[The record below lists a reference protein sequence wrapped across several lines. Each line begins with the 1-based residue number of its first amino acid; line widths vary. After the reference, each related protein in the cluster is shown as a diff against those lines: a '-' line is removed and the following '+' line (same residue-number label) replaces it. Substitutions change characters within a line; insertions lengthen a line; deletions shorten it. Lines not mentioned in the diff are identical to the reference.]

1 MDQICIKSKFLAL
14 WDSDIV
20 AFMSKE
26 VAGRPYQHG
35 MGAPP
40 QSICAASK
48 CVVRSVWLGYLPTW
62 KPLSHTCHPPSTSLT
77 LDSRLC
83 TSFSL
88 EPQLSALRHQR
99 RTLQA
104 ALWLGQG
111 FSWLPSVAPRESH
124 GDWSCS
130 LRASELS
137 FTPCAS
143 VPWGACNPGPMPQ
156 SQDRVLDHSQVLPRA
171 VTA

>member
-1 MDQICIKSKFLAL
+1 
-14 WDSDIV
+14 
-20 AFMSKE
+20 
-26 VAGRPYQHG
+26 

-88 EPQLSALRHQR
+88 EPQLSALQHQR

-111 FSWLPSVAPRESH
+111 FSWLPSVAPRESGLELLLESLTAVLH
-124 GDWSCS
+124 PPVPLCLGEPAALVPCPS
-130 LRASELS
+130 LRTGFWITLRSCPE
-137 FTPCAS
+137 
-143 VPWGACNPGPMPQ
+143 Q
-156 SQDRVLDHSQVLPRA
+156 SQLDSTGEWEADGPLGSSPRLS
-171 VTA
+171 

>member
-1 MDQICIKSKFLAL
+1 MVWGPLPRVS
-14 WDSDIV
+14 
-20 AFMSKE
+20 
-26 VAGRPYQHG
+26 GQH
-35 MGAPP
+35 
-40 QSICAASK
+40 

-88 EPQLSALRHQR
+88 EPQLSALQHQR
-99 RTLQA
+99 QTLQA

-111 FSWLPSVAPRESH
+111 FSWLPPMAPRESH

-130 LRASELS
+130 LRASQLS
-137 FTPCAS
+137 FTPP
-143 VPWGACNPGPMPQ
+143 VPLCLGEPAALVPCPSLRTGFWITLRSCPEQ
-156 SQDRVLDHSQVLPRA
+156 SQLDSTGRWEEDGPLGSSPRLS
-171 VTA
+171 

>member
-1 MDQICIKSKFLAL
+1 
-14 WDSDIV
+14 
-20 AFMSKE
+20 
-26 VAGRPYQHG
+26 

-48 CVVRSVWLGYLPTW
+48 CVVRSVCLGYLPTW

-88 EPQLSALRHQR
+88 EPQLSALQHQR

-111 FSWLPSVAPRESH
+111 FSWLPPVVPRESH

-130 LRASELS
+130 LRASQLP
-137 FTPCAS
+137 FTPLGLCALGS
-143 VPWGACNPGPMPQ
+143 PQPWSHAPVSGQGFGSLSGLAQ
-156 SQDRVLDHSQVLPRA
+156 SSHSLTPLVSGKKMDL
-171 VTA
+171 